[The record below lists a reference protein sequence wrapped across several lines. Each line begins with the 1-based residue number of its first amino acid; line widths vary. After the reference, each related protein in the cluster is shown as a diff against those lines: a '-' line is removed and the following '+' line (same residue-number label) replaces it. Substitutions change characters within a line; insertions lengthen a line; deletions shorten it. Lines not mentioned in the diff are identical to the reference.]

1 MAKDN
6 IPTYQIT
13 IDPAYAENGED
24 LGIEQIAFTATPAIK
39 VKGMAFSAQAKPLFF
54 SDELKYRITAPALI
68 PMEIYRFDE
77 DSKEEYN
84 VKFTE
89 QEIEKIH
96 GKFMQQMVNR
106 DLFNLEHDQSKTVPA
121 YVLEAWI
128 VDNPKEDKAYS
139 SFGIEVPEGTLM
151 VTAQVTDKE
160 YYAELVSQEQIGFS
174 IEGYLGM
181 KLKEQKQSQN
191 NTQMNELM
199 LPDGEHIINE
209 KIYVVKDGKVVEVK
223 DVEKVEASEE
233 VALEETVIEE
243 EVTAEVPAEEQTMAV
258 DPVADAEAI
267 LAIVKPAMD
276 EQMNALLAMIAD
288 LKNQLEEALSVE
300 VEEEVMSE
308 GVTLSAHQRFSSV
321 NKYGLDKLKFCLL
334 EECQSEDLESREQYY
349 ITNSK
354 NLFNETIDVKACNRG
369 KKLSE
374 ETKQKISNNKE
385 RSEKIS
391 KALKGRKIT
400 WKTNNKQ

>member
-1 MAKDN
+1 MAKKN

-39 VKGMAFSAQAKPLFF
+39 VKGMAFSSQAKPLFF

-84 VKFTE
+84 VKFTKE
-89 QEIEKIH
+89 EIELIH
-96 GKFMQQMVNR
+96 GKFMKQMVNR

-128 VDNPKEDKAYS
+128 VDTPLEDKAYS

-181 KLKEQKQSQN
+181 KLKEQTKTN
-191 NTQMNELM
+191 IQMNK
-199 LPDGEHIINE
+199 LPDGEHLIDG
-209 KIYVVKDGKVVEVK
+209 KIYVVVDGEITEIR
-223 DVEKVEASEE
+223 DAEIVEASEE
-233 VALEETVIEE
+233 VALEDTVVEETVTEE
-243 EVTAEVPAEEQTMAV
+243 IPAEEETMAV
-258 DPVADAEAI
+258 DPVLDAEAI
-267 LAIVKPAMD
+267 LAIVKPHMD
-276 EQMNALLAMIAD
+276 EQLNTVLAMIAD
-288 LKNQLEEALSVE
+288 LKNQLEEALSME
-300 VEEEVMSE
+300 VEEEVVSEAVAMS
-308 GVTLSAHQRFSSV
+308 AQQRFSVV
-321 NKYGLDKLKFCLL
+321 NKF
-334 EECQSEDLESREQYY
+334 
-349 ITNSK
+349 I
-354 NLFNETIDVKACNRG
+354 
-369 KKLSE
+369 
-374 ETKQKISNNKE
+374 NNK
-385 RSEKIS
+385 
-391 KALKGRKIT
+391 
-400 WKTNNKQ
+400 

>member
-1 MAKDN
+1 MAKKN

-39 VKGMAFSAQAKPLFF
+39 VKGMAFSSQAKPLFF

-84 VKFTE
+84 VKFTKE
-89 QEIEKIH
+89 EIELIH
-96 GKFMQQMVNR
+96 GKFMKQMVNR

-128 VDNPKEDKAYS
+128 VDTPLEDKAYS

-160 YYAELVSQEQIGFS
+160 YYAELVAQEQIGFS

-181 KLKEQKQSQN
+181 KLKEQQTN
-191 NTQMNELM
+191 NIQMNK
-199 LPDGEHIINE
+199 LPDGEHRIE
-209 KIYVVKDGKVVEVK
+209 DKIYVVKDGEIIEIR

-233 VALEETVIEE
+233 VALEDTVVEET
-243 EVTAEVPAEEQTMAV
+243 VTAEMPAEEETMAV
-258 DPVADAEAI
+258 DPVVDAEAI
-267 LAIVKPAMD
+267 LEIVKPHMD
-276 EQMNALLAMIAD
+276 EQLNTVLAMIAD
-288 LKNQLEEALSVE
+288 LKNQLEEALSKD
-300 VEEEVMSE
+300 VEEEVVSEAVAMS
-308 GVTLSAHQRFSSV
+308 AQQRFSSV
-321 NKYGLDKLKFCLL
+321 NKF
-334 EECQSEDLESREQYY
+334 
-349 ITNSK
+349 I
-354 NLFNETIDVKACNRG
+354 
-369 KKLSE
+369 
-374 ETKQKISNNKE
+374 NNK
-385 RSEKIS
+385 
-391 KALKGRKIT
+391 
-400 WKTNNKQ
+400 

>member
-1 MAKDN
+1 MAKKD
-6 IPTYQIT
+6 IPTYKIT
-13 IDPAYAENGED
+13 IDPEYAENGQD
-24 LGIEQIAFTATPAIK
+24 LGIEQIAFTSNPAIK
-39 VKGMAFSAQAKPLFF
+39 VKGMAFNSQAKALFF
-54 SDELKYRITAPALI
+54 TDELKYRVTAPALI

-77 DSKEEYN
+77 DTDEEYN
-84 VKFTE
+84 VKFTKE
-89 QEIEKIH
+89 EIEKIH

-106 DLFNLEHDQSKTVPA
+106 DLFNLEHDQSQTVPA

-128 VDNPKEDKAYS
+128 VDNPKKDKAYS

-160 YYAELVSQEQIGFS
+160 YYAELVAQEQIGFS

-181 KLKEQKQSQN
+181 KLNEQKQSQN
-191 NTQMNELM
+191 KTQMNELM

-209 KIYVVKDGKVVEVK
+209 KIYIVKDGKVVEVK

-233 VALEETVIEE
+233 VALEDTVVEE

-288 LKNQLEEALSVE
+288 LKNQLEEVLSVE
-300 VEEEVMSE
+300 VEDEEMAE
-308 GVTLSAHQRFSSV
+308 AVTLSAHQ
-321 NKYGLDKLKFCLL
+321 
-334 EECQSEDLESREQYY
+334 
-349 ITNSK
+349 
-354 NLFNETIDVKACNRG
+354 
-369 KKLSE
+369 KLSNFV
-374 ETKQKISNNKE
+374 KFNNK
-385 RSEKIS
+385 
-391 KALKGRKIT
+391 
-400 WKTNNKQ
+400 

>member
-1 MAKDN
+1 MAKKD
-6 IPTYQIT
+6 IPTYKIT
-13 IDPAYAENGED
+13 IDPEYAENGQD
-24 LGIEQIAFTATPAIK
+24 LGIEQIAFTSNPAIK
-39 VKGMAFSAQAKPLFF
+39 VKGMAFNSQAKPLFF
-54 SDELKYRITAPALI
+54 NDELKYRVTAPALI

-77 DSKEEYN
+77 DTDEEYN
-84 VKFTE
+84 VKFTKE
-89 QEIEKIH
+89 EIEKIH

-106 DLFNLEHDQSKTVPA
+106 DLFNLEHDQSQTVPA

-128 VDNPKEDKAYS
+128 VDNPKQDKAYS

-181 KLKEQKQSQN
+181 KLKEQKQSQI

-209 KIYVVKDGKVVEVK
+209 KIYIVKDGKVVEVK
-223 DVEKVEASEE
+223 DVEKEEMATEE
-233 VALEETVIEE
+233 VALEDTVVEE
-243 EVTAEVPAEEQTMAV
+243 EVPAEETTMAI
-258 DPVADAEAI
+258 DPAADAEAI
-267 LAIVKPAMD
+267 LAIVKPVMD

-308 GVTLSAHQRFSSV
+308 GVALSAHQRFSSV
-321 NKYGLDKLKFCLL
+321 NKF
-334 EECQSEDLESREQYY
+334 
-349 ITNSK
+349 I
-354 NLFNETIDVKACNRG
+354 
-369 KKLSE
+369 
-374 ETKQKISNNKE
+374 NNK
-385 RSEKIS
+385 
-391 KALKGRKIT
+391 
-400 WKTNNKQ
+400 

>member
-1 MAKDN
+1 MAKKN

-39 VKGMAFSAQAKPLFF
+39 VKGMAFSSQAKPLFF

-84 VKFTE
+84 VKFTKE
-89 QEIEKIH
+89 EIELIH
-96 GKFMQQMVNR
+96 GKFMKQMVNR

-128 VDNPKEDKAYS
+128 VDTPMEDKAYS

-181 KLKEQKQSQN
+181 KLKEQTKTN
-191 NTQMNELM
+191 IQMNK
-199 LPDGEHIINE
+199 LPDGEHTIE
-209 KIYVVKDGKVVEVK
+209 DKIYVVKDGEIIEIRE
-223 DVEKVEASEE
+223 VEKVEASEE
-233 VALEETVIEE
+233 VALEDTVVEET
-243 EVTAEVPAEEQTMAV
+243 VTAEIPAEEETMAI
-258 DPVADAEAI
+258 DPVVDAEAI
-267 LAIVKPAMD
+267 LAIVKPVLD

-300 VEEEVMSE
+300 VEDEVVSEAVAMS
-308 GVTLSAHQRFSSV
+308 AQQRFSSI
-321 NKYGLDKLKFCLL
+321 NKF
-334 EECQSEDLESREQYY
+334 
-349 ITNSK
+349 I
-354 NLFNETIDVKACNRG
+354 
-369 KKLSE
+369 
-374 ETKQKISNNKE
+374 NK
-385 RSEKIS
+385 
-391 KALKGRKIT
+391 
-400 WKTNNKQ
+400 

>member
-1 MAKDN
+1 MAKKN

-39 VKGMAFSAQAKPLFF
+39 VKGMAFSSQAKPLFF

-84 VKFTE
+84 VKFTKE
-89 QEIEKIH
+89 EIELIH
-96 GKFMQQMVNR
+96 GKFMKQMINR

-128 VDNPKEDKAYS
+128 VDTPMEDKAYS

-160 YYAELVSQEQIGFS
+160 YYAELVSQEQIGIS

-181 KLKEQKQSQN
+181 KLKEQTKTN
-191 NTQMNELM
+191 IQMNK
-199 LPDGEHIINE
+199 LPDGEHTIE
-209 KIYVVKDGKVVEVK
+209 DKIYVVKDGEIIEIRE
-223 DVEKVEASEE
+223 VEKVEASEE
-233 VALEETVIEE
+233 VALEDTVVEET
-243 EVTAEVPAEEQTMAV
+243 VTAEIPAEEETMAI
-258 DPVADAEAI
+258 DPVVDAEAI
-267 LAIVKPAMD
+267 LAIVKPVLD

-288 LKNQLEEALSVE
+288 LKNQLEEALSME
-300 VEEEVMSE
+300 VEDEVEIEAVAMS
-308 GVTLSAHQRFSSV
+308 AQQRFSSV
-321 NKYGLDKLKFCLL
+321 NKF
-334 EECQSEDLESREQYY
+334 
-349 ITNSK
+349 I
-354 NLFNETIDVKACNRG
+354 
-369 KKLSE
+369 
-374 ETKQKISNNKE
+374 NK
-385 RSEKIS
+385 
-391 KALKGRKIT
+391 
-400 WKTNNKQ
+400 

>member
-1 MAKDN
+1 MAKKD
-6 IPTYQIT
+6 IPTYKIT
-13 IDPAYAENGED
+13 IDPEYAENGQD
-24 LGIEQIAFTATPAIK
+24 LGIEQIAFTSNPAIK
-39 VKGMAFSAQAKPLFF
+39 VKGMAFNSQAKALFF
-54 SDELKYRITAPALI
+54 TDELKYRVTAPALI

-77 DSKEEYN
+77 DTDEEYN
-84 VKFTE
+84 VKFTKE
-89 QEIEKIH
+89 EIEKIH

-106 DLFNLEHDQSKTVPA
+106 DLFNLEHDQSQTVPA

-160 YYAELVSQEQIGFS
+160 YYAELVAQEQIGFS

-181 KLKEQKQSQN
+181 KLNEQKQSQN
-191 NTQMNELM
+191 KTKMNELM

-209 KIYVVKDGKVVEVK
+209 KIYIIKDGKVVEVK

-233 VALEETVIEE
+233 VALEDTVVEE
-243 EVTAEVPAEEQTMAV
+243 EVTAEIPAEETTMAV

-288 LKNQLEEALSVE
+288 LKNQLEEVLSVE
-300 VEEEVMSE
+300 VEDEEMAE
-308 GVTLSAHQRFSSV
+308 AVTLSAQ
-321 NKYGLDKLKFCLL
+321 
-334 EECQSEDLESREQYY
+334 Q
-349 ITNSK
+349 
-354 NLFNETIDVKACNRG
+354 
-369 KKLSE
+369 KLSNFV
-374 ETKQKISNNKE
+374 KFNNK
-385 RSEKIS
+385 
-391 KALKGRKIT
+391 
-400 WKTNNKQ
+400 

>member
-1 MAKDN
+1 MAKKD
-6 IPTYQIT
+6 IPTYKIT
-13 IDPAYAENGED
+13 IDPEYAENGQD
-24 LGIEQIAFTATPAIK
+24 LGIEQIAFTSNPAIK
-39 VKGMAFSAQAKPLFF
+39 VKGMAFNSQAKPLFF
-54 SDELKYRITAPALI
+54 NDELKYRVTAPALI

-77 DSKEEYN
+77 DTDEEYN
-84 VKFTE
+84 VKFTKE
-89 QEIEKIH
+89 EIEKIH

-106 DLFNLEHDQSKTVPA
+106 DLFNLEHDQSQTVPA

-160 YYAELVSQEQIGFS
+160 YYAELVAQEQIGFS

-181 KLKEQKQSQN
+181 KLKEQKQSQI

-209 KIYVVKDGKVVEVK
+209 KIYIVKDGKVVEVK

-233 VALEETVIEE
+233 VALEDTVIEE
-243 EVTAEVPAEEQTMAV
+243 EVTAEVPAEETTMAI
-258 DPVADAEAI
+258 DPVVDAEAI

-308 GVTLSAHQRFSSV
+308 GVALSAHQRFSSV
-321 NKYGLDKLKFCLL
+321 NKF
-334 EECQSEDLESREQYY
+334 
-349 ITNSK
+349 I
-354 NLFNETIDVKACNRG
+354 
-369 KKLSE
+369 
-374 ETKQKISNNKE
+374 NNK
-385 RSEKIS
+385 
-391 KALKGRKIT
+391 
-400 WKTNNKQ
+400 

>member
-84 VKFTE
+84 VKFTAE
-89 QEIEKIH
+89 EIELIH

-181 KLKEQKQSQN
+181 KLKEQKQSQI

-209 KIYVVKDGKVVEVK
+209 KIYIVKDGKVVEVK

-233 VALEETVIEE
+233 VALEDTVIEE
-243 EVTAEVPAEEQTMAV
+243 EVTAEVPAEETTMAI
-258 DPVADAEAI
+258 DPAADAEAI
-267 LAIVKPAMD
+267 LAIVKPVMD

-308 GVTLSAHQRFSSV
+308 GVALSAHQRFSSV
-321 NKYGLDKLKFCLL
+321 NKF
-334 EECQSEDLESREQYY
+334 
-349 ITNSK
+349 I
-354 NLFNETIDVKACNRG
+354 
-369 KKLSE
+369 
-374 ETKQKISNNKE
+374 NNK
-385 RSEKIS
+385 
-391 KALKGRKIT
+391 
-400 WKTNNKQ
+400 